1 MSVAGSSAGAGE
13 TNRTG
18 IASGLAKHAPASDTE
33 SISSDATQPESV
45 GTAELSEGDIE
56 QMLEVMFEKQNDAQ
70 LRHTYSVTN
79 ARTSPGCSGDSSICS
94 GRRNLADGDKKLN
107 ISSDRK
113 LSRQGKI
120 SAFFASQK
128 GA

>member
-56 QMLEVMFEKQNDAQ
+56 QMLEVMFEKQYDT
-70 LRHTYSVTN
+70 RPHHTYSVTN
-79 ARTSPGCSGDSSICS
+79 AGTGKGCSGDSSICI
-94 GRRNLADGDKKLN
+94 GNRNPADVDKKLTN
-107 ISSDRK
+107 SSDRK